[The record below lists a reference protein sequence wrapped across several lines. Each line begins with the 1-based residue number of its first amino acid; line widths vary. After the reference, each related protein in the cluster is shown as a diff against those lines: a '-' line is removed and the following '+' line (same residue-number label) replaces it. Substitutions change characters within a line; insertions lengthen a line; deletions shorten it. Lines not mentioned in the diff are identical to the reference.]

1 LIEDGQDEANEP
13 DRTAGDAANEKAEDD
28 ASSTTKNAA
37 QKRTREEMMGG
48 VSEAE
53 LDEYRRKR
61 TAASDPMAK
70 FLGKDEL
77 VH

>member
-1 LIEDGQDEANEP
+1 MA
-13 DRTAGDAANEKAEDD
+13 K
-28 ASSTTKNAA
+28 
-37 QKRTREEMMGG
+37 KRTVEEMLSG

-61 TAASDPMAK
+61 TATDDPMAK